1 MFPLFIS
8 YFLSDSFDFLIRGV
22 IVYHKS
28 HFFFFF
34 FFHALLAN
42 TVPSKVH
49 EFCLV
54 YQPAKKEPRGPTP
67 ACLPA
72 CLTRVISSLTTFLQN
87 PQTKGATTEIMSK
100 IFSQF
105 SLVGSKSGP
114 ANIFSITTPVLS
126 LTSDSDFWIVEPIT
140 QPTQVAEVIAVI
152 CGHVPVLYMW

>member
-1 MFPLFIS
+1 MHCWQTLCHQKCMNSVWFTS
-8 YFLSDSFDFLIRGV
+8 R
-22 IVYHKS
+22 
-28 HFFFFF
+28 
-34 FFHALLAN
+34 
-42 TVPSKVH
+42 
-49 EFCLV
+49 
-54 YQPAKKEPRGPTP
+54 QKKNHVRAGPTP

-152 CGHVPVLYMW
+152 CGHVVTTMIETNKILFVPAMFIPHVCSDGLRNLLH

>member
-28 HFFFFF
+28 HLHCWQTLCHQKCMNSVWF
-34 FFHALLAN
+34 
-42 TVPSKVH
+42 TSR
-49 EFCLV
+49 
-54 YQPAKKEPRGPTP
+54 QKKNHVRAGPTP

-140 QPTQVAEVIAVI
+140 QPTQVAEVIAVM